1 MTALNSAASYVFDPN
16 AKTIIFSNQGGTEV
30 ITLSQ
35 ASWFFGFKWLLI
47 DLCKQRSIDFNYKE
61 MDL

>member
-35 ASWFFGFKWLLI
+35 AS
-47 DLCKQRSIDFNYKE
+47 
-61 MDL
+61 